1 MIQFVLGIISLLAGA
16 ALAMQSAV
24 NGALRTTT
32 RSPLFASIASFSG
45 GLLLLPWMLILSH
58 IAGFYEV
65 PTLELLKEETEWWMY
80 VGGILGVILVL
91 GSVLITKKIGFTP
104 YFSLLIA
111 GQLVGSV
118 LADSVGFLG
127 GEVIVPDLRRIS
139 GIIILVMGAIL
150 AQK

>member
-1 MIQFVLGIISLLAGA
+1 MYAICGLLAFSLGIMLSIQSGINAFLREMTSNPIFAVTINFSVGMLMILLAT
-16 ALAMQSAV
+16 MI
-24 NGALRTTT
+24 RYRRHTCK
-32 RSPLFASIASFSG
+32 
-45 GLLLLPWMLILSH
+45 LP
-58 IAGFYEV
+58 GF
-65 PTLELLKEETEWWMY
+65 LELRKTKWWMY

>member
-1 MIQFVLGIISLLAGA
+1 MIQVVFGIISLLVGA

-24 NGALRTTT
+24 NGALRTAT

-45 GLLLLPWMLILSH
+45 GLLLLPWMLILGH
-58 IAGFYEV
+58 ITDSYEI

-118 LADSVGFLG
+118 IADSVGFLG
-127 GEVIVPDLRRIS
+127 GEVIVPDLKRIS
-139 GIIILVMGAIL
+139 GIIILVIGAIL